1 MKTEYENA
9 IALGHCGI
17 LLGSCW
23 IKEMTLE
30 SLSALG
36 AGGSPE
42 LKDALKKL
50 EWEIPEPA
58 DAQARDAVIEE
69 LAIDYCRLL
78 IGPKGHLSPVESVWT
93 TDQFQSESVSAMQAF
108 FDLLPE
114 YQPPI
119 SLHDHIGVQLDYAGN
134 LLVAAGNSGEP
145 AAFEPVLA
153 FCGSRLAWID
163 GLLRGINSTAQT
175 EFYRGLSTA
184 TGRWVAE
191 VQDRPAAS
199 AQVQ

>member
-23 IKEMTLE
+23 MKEMTHE
-30 SLSALG
+30 SLSVLG
-36 AGGSPE
+36 GDVNPE
-42 LKDALKKL
+42 LKEALKKL
-50 EWEIPEPA
+50 EWEVPQPTDSE
-58 DAQARDAVIEE
+58 ARDSVIEE

-78 IGPKGHLSPVESVWT
+78 IGPKGHLSPVESVWA
-93 TDQFQSESVSAMQAF
+93 TDQFQSETVSAMQAF
-108 FDLLPE
+108 FDLLPD
-114 YQPPI
+114 YQPPV

-134 LLVAAGNSGEP
+134 LLVAAGNSKEP

-153 FCGSRLAWID
+153 FCGSRLSWID
-163 GLLRGINSTAQT
+163 GFLQGISSMAQT
-175 EFYRGLSTA
+175 NFYRGLATA

-191 VQDRPAAS
+191 VQLRPN
-199 AQVQ
+199 

>member
-23 IKEMTLE
+23 MKEMTHE
-30 SLSALG
+30 SLSVLG
-36 AGGSPE
+36 GDVNPE
-42 LKDALKKL
+42 LKEALKKL
-50 EWEIPEPA
+50 EWEVPQPTDSE
-58 DAQARDAVIEE
+58 ARDSVIEE

-78 IGPKGHLSPVESVWT
+78 IGPKGHLSPVESVWA
-93 TDQFQSESVSAMQAF
+93 TDQFQSETVSAMQAF
-108 FDLLPE
+108 FDLLPD
-114 YQPPI
+114 YQPPV

-134 LLVAAGNSGEP
+134 LLVAAGNSKEP

-153 FCGSRLAWID
+153 FCGNRLSWID
-163 GLLRGINSTAQT
+163 GLLQGISSMAQT
-175 EFYRGLSTA
+175 NFYRGLATA

-191 VQDRPAAS
+191 VQLRPN
-199 AQVQ
+199 